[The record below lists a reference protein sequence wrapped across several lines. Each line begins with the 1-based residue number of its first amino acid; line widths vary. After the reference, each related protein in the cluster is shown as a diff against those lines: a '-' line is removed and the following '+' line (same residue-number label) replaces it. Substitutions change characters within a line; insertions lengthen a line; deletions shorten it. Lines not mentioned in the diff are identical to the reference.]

1 MTANL
6 DLDVELRDIVG
17 VGNFEY
23 QRAMAVTGPMPMA
36 MFNNYVNIIDKSGVP
51 QQLEEWAALERSA
64 RHRVGGRRRKQV
76 AAPALACEEP
86 SHEAGRPVLPDA
98 EASSALHRRAGHR
111 RRRPRRTAR
120 RPASVDATVTP

>member
-36 MFNNYVNIIDKSGVP
+36 MFNNYVNIIDKV
-51 QQLEEWAALERSA
+51 
-64 RHRVGGRRRKQV
+64 
-76 AAPALACEEP
+76 
-86 SHEAGRPVLPDA
+86 
-98 EASSALHRRAGHR
+98 
-111 RRRPRRTAR
+111 R
-120 RPASVDATVTP
+120 RPAAA